1 METYR
6 DETIFRIQTELKYE
20 KLKNEEL
27 NRELEELREKSK
39 NSDGI
44 QTQLNQL
51 LQENARL
58 KKLAGEK

>member
-27 NRELEELREKSK
+27 NRELEELKEKSK
-39 NSDGI
+39 NFDGMRA
-44 QTQLNQL
+44 QLNQL
-51 LQENARL
+51 IQENARL
-58 KKLAGEK
+58 KNLAGEK